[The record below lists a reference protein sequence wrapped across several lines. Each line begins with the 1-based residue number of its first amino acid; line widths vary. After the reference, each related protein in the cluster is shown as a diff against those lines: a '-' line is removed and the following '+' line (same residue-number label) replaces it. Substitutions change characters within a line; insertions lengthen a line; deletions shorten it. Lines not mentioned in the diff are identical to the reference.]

1 MYFFTSGEHSG
12 GICID
17 GAHPA
22 NHHSRALLPKVPTVK
37 DIMYDWMKWE
47 PIMLPT
53 QSKVVNINQYRLPGN
68 YDEVT
73 EIIKELKE
81 VEVICSA

>member
-22 NHHSRALLPKVPTVK
+22 NHHSRTLPQGSTVK
-37 DIMYDWMKWE
+37 DIMYDWMNWE

-53 QSKVVNINQYRLPGN
+53 RSRVVNINQYRLPGN

>member
-1 MYFFTSGEHSG
+1 
-12 GICID
+12 
-17 GAHPA
+17 
-22 NHHSRALLPKVPTVK
+22 
-37 DIMYDWMKWE
+37 MYDWMNWE

-53 QSKVVNINQYRLPGN
+53 RSRVVNINQYRLPGN

-81 VEVICSA
+81 VEVICSASNSLNNPECL